1 MRVGLL
7 MGSFNPIHI
16 AHIAMITEC
25 LNNNI
30 VDKVFVVPTMCNPW
44 KKGSDMLPFKTRVRM
59 IELSLLPFEG
69 KASVCD
75 IEKTIEP
82 PFFSYKTLNKLR
94 KVMPYHTFSIIAGT
108 DVVNSMTQWRNWH
121 TDIKDEHNV
130 ICICREGEEPT
141 YNEEDFPLGVTVI
154 KGTSSNMAISSTM
167 IRNMVSEG
175 KIPYP
180 YVTNEVFEILKKY
193 EKDNNVQ
200 S

>member
-1 MRVGLL
+1 
-7 MGSFNPIHI
+7 
-16 AHIAMITEC
+16 
-25 LNNNI
+25 
-30 VDKVFVVPTMCNPW
+30 
-44 KKGSDMLPFKTRVRM
+44 
-59 IELSLLPFEG
+59 
-69 KASVCD
+69 
-75 IEKTIEP
+75 
-82 PFFSYKTLNKLR
+82 
-94 KVMPYHTFSIIAGT
+94 MPYHTFSIIAGT

-130 ICICREGEEPT
+130 ICICRDGEEPT

-180 YVTNEVFEILKKY
+180 YVTNEFFEIMKKY